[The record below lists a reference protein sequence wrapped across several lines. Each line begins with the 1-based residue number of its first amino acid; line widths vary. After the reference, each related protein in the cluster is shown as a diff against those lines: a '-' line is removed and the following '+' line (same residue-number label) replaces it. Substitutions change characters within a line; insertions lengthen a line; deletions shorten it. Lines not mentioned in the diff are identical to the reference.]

1 MAKKNAEVNEQEL
14 QAAEVAEQSET
25 VEGLTVDL
33 VNTMLEEIRSIVE
46 EKHPVVA
53 SEDAHRAQDQLL
65 KEVLEAVANGANDA
79 EGLAKAALL
88 VFDIEFTRWFA

>member
-33 VNTMLEEIRSIVE
+33 VNTKLEEIRSIVE

-65 KEVLEAVANGANDA
+65 KEVLEAVANGAND
-79 EGLAKAALL
+79 
-88 VFDIEFTRWFA
+88 DMQ